1 MRPTRK
7 RETGKA
13 EARHPVG
20 ANGAEARR
28 GFVAC
33 ENEPGHGGN
42 TAEGNRS
49 DFDHIRRRRVIPER
63 FFFPSRSQFGKIV
76 VADEPPLR
84 AGLAAFASP
93 ANIAVFRRSRV
104 RRI

>member
-1 MRPTRK
+1 MRPARK

-33 ENEPGHGGN
+33 ENELGGRRRDRRK
-42 TAEGNRS
+42 AIRFRS
-49 DFDHIRRRRVIPER
+49 HTRRRVIHER
-63 FFFPSRSQFGKIV
+63 FFFPSRSQFGKIG
-76 VADEPPLR
+76 VADENR
-84 AGLAAFASP
+84 CEQVSP
-93 ANIAVFRRSRV
+93 RSRSV
-104 RRI
+104 TRGAHAFNDS